1 MAKEITRKGGSI
13 MGKPIQRKRY
23 KYKGAI
29 NNCEIC
35 NECEYIGEGDFAC
48 MKYDYPAIVKE
59 DWTPTEYYNNCK
71 KCRNYI
77 PNIKE

>member
-1 MAKEITRKGGSI
+1 
-13 MGKPIQRKRY
+13 
-23 KYKGAI
+23 
-29 NNCEIC
+29 
-35 NECEYIGEGDFAC
+35 